1 MTQIAQMTSEEL
13 NVLTHRI
20 IACVYAVHSKLGCG
34 FLEKV
39 YENALCVEL
48 EKSGLKF
55 ETQKPVNVFYSGR
68 LVGEF
73 VCDLVIE
80 DRVVVELKSVK
91 TLTELHSAQ
100 CINYLKATG
109 LPLCLLVNFGEARA
123 KVKRFIKSAS
133 SAPSAAKENLSEKS

>member
-1 MTQIAQMTSEEL
+1 MTQITQTGTDEL
-13 NVLTHRI
+13 NALSHRI
-20 IACVYAVHSKLGCG
+20 IACVYSVHSALGCG

-48 EKSGLKF
+48 EKNGLKF

-73 VCDLVIE
+73 VCDLVVE
-80 DRVVVELKSVK
+80 DQVIVELKSVK
-91 TLTELHSAQ
+91 TLADAHSAQ

-109 LPLCLLVNFGEARA
+109 FPLCLLVNFGETRA
-123 KVKRFIKSAS
+123 KVKRFIKSSQKSAS
-133 SAPSAAKENLSEKS
+133 SASSAAKKGI